1 MKEFS
6 NLSKITLLSFLLVAC
21 KEQVPSVEECLLPSE
36 VSQNQKASKEGPDQS
51 PRICRELT
59 PSLEANIEV
68 NAVLRDFSFEKEE
81 KMQKALRRLKLVINS
96 EEFKQKVLNHEY
108 QGQKKFIDNQ
118 GLTNLE
124 VYESLL
130 RASETLLPGEDN
142 EIDVDIT
149 LYYSNNSTVGYTY
162 PNVIGIWVND
172 KFFSTYTL
180 GKVAANVVHEWTHK
194 LGYTHDFNRTSQ
206 RSYSVP
212 YGVGSIVEELVD
224 SL

>member
-1 MKEFS
+1 MV
-6 NLSKITLLSFLLVAC
+6 SFLLISC
-21 KEQVPSVEECLLPSE
+21 KEQAPTLEECLLPSE
-36 VSQNQKASKEGPDQS
+36 VSQNQEANNKDSDQP
-51 PRICRELT
+51 PRVCRELT
-59 PSLEANIEV
+59 PAIEANLEI

-96 EEFKQKVLNHEY
+96 EEFKQKVLDHEY
-108 QGQKKFIDNQ
+108 KGQKMFVDNQ
-118 GLTNLE
+118 GLTNLQ

-130 RASETLLPGEDN
+130 RASESLLPEEDN

-194 LGYTHDFNRTSQ
+194 LGYTHDFNRTTQ
-206 RSYSVP
+206 RNYSVP
-212 YGVGSIVEELVD
+212 YGIGSIVEKLVD
-224 SL
+224 EL